1 MIAIPETSVL
11 LPGTRRLIEFF
22 NQLDQDLM
30 AAGEDA
36 DQRHRI
42 IMKAEYDLIMW
53 GKV

>member
-1 MIAIPETSVL
+1 MITIPETAVL

-30 AAGEDA
+30 AAGDDA
-36 DQRHRI
+36 DQRLRI
-42 IMKAEYDLIMW
+42 IMKAEFDLFMW

>member
-1 MIAIPETSVL
+1 MIAIPETAVL

-30 AAGEDA
+30 AAGDDA